1 MGVGGAS
8 EVEGGVYHELHFP
21 TPLVHGYL
29 DHSFANGPE
38 INRTGQ

>member
-21 TPLVHGYL
+21 TPLAMMHEYL
-29 DHSFANGPE
+29 NAVLH
-38 INRTGQ
+38 Q